1 MKIKA
6 SKEGKLENS
15 PLNAE
20 ILIHFRIR
28 QGLLQ
33 LAPTL
38 MSDDGNDRRDRA
50 DP

>member
-6 SKEGKLENS
+6 SKEGTLEKS